1 MGAWGARKR
10 GPVQLLYVAPS
21 RVGDGVN
28 SNFTRHSTD
37 ERGNI
42 HQREV
47 RLSIMAK
54 NRKTPKSISTG
65 RPPREKLSAEESIK
79 WVREFSKRKE
89 QFIAAVRTGKCRSLS
104 A

>member
-1 MGAWGARKR
+1 
-10 GPVQLLYVAPS
+10 
-21 RVGDGVN
+21 
-28 SNFTRHSTD
+28 
-37 ERGNI
+37 
-42 HQREV
+42 
-47 RLSIMAK
+47 MAK

-104 A
+104 D